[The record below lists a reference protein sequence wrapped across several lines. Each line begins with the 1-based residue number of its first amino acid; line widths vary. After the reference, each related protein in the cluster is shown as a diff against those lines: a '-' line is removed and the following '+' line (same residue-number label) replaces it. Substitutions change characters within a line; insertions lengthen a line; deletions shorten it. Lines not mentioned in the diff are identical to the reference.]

1 MVVSLFYAVMVFS
14 EPHFIKGD
22 EDVCPK
28 AQDEKDVGNGKGN
41 HKMMAYISDK
51 PWGCQVQD
59 NTHKR
64 DAINRNL

>member
-1 MVVSLFYAVMVFS
+1 MVFS
-14 EPHFIKGD
+14 EPHFIKRNKDIGA
-22 EDVCPK
+22 K
-28 AQDEKDVGNGKGN
+28 TQEKEDVGNGKSN
-41 HKMMAYISDK
+41 HKMVAYISDE